1 MVSGDSPSHLYVNF
15 FFLETPYVTW
25 LGFSEIVHLTASDF
39 QQIDSSCKILV
50 NSKSLDSLFL
60 IESTNKTKTKNK
72 KKTKT
77 KKQQQKKQRQQQKKN
92 RAAD

>member
-50 NSKSLDSLFL
+50 NSKSLDSFFL
-60 IESTNKTKTKNK
+60 IESTNKTKTKTKKNQNK
-72 KKTKT
+72 KTST
-77 KKQQQKKQRQQQKKN
+77 KKTTTTTKKN